1 MKSQRAKLHSTE
13 GVNYDISDGWKFM
26 ETIARYFYVAIF
38 FSLFLSLF
46 FFFSSFNLSQPKKMV
61 SEELKIFL
69 NGFLIGSGTASSIV
83 ETRVHHVDAR

>member
-1 MKSQRAKLHSTE
+1 MNRVKSQRAKLHSTE

-46 FFFSSFNLSQPKKMV
+46 FFLLLIYPSQRKWYRRIENFSKRFSNRIGDRV
-61 SEELKIFL
+61 V
-69 NGFLIGSGTASSIV
+69 NGRNTCTS
-83 ETRVHHVDAR
+83 R